1 MFDYK
6 DLIER
11 LLSKNNKLLYG
22 KHNFFISSSML
33 WVKNYINSLPMKTN
47 KSKNKKPSSY
57 AFCNKKE
64 KCLQIKSVSTL
75 KQAHWGNIEDGKFY
89 FQTLGRYAHF
99 IDICKSKI
107 EFLLWM
113 SITIVRPNLYWFT
126 C

>member
-47 KSKNKKPSSY
+47 KSKNKNLQVVPSEIR
-57 AFCNKKE
+57 K
-64 KCLQIKSVSTL
+64 KSVY
-75 KQAHWGNIEDGKFY
+75 K
-89 FQTLGRYAHF
+89 
-99 IDICKSKI
+99 
-107 EFLLWM
+107 
-113 SITIVRPNLYWFT
+113 
-126 C
+126 

>member
-47 KSKNKKPSSY
+47 KSKNKNLQVMPSEI
-57 AFCNKKE
+57 KK
-64 KCLQIKSVSTL
+64 KSVY
-75 KQAHWGNIEDGKFY
+75 K
-89 FQTLGRYAHF
+89 
-99 IDICKSKI
+99 
-107 EFLLWM
+107 
-113 SITIVRPNLYWFT
+113 
-126 C
+126 

>member
-47 KSKNKKPSSY
+47 KSKNKNLQVMPSEIR
-57 AFCNKKE
+57 K
-64 KCLQIKSVSTL
+64 KSVY
-75 KQAHWGNIEDGKFY
+75 K
-89 FQTLGRYAHF
+89 
-99 IDICKSKI
+99 
-107 EFLLWM
+107 
-113 SITIVRPNLYWFT
+113 
-126 C
+126 